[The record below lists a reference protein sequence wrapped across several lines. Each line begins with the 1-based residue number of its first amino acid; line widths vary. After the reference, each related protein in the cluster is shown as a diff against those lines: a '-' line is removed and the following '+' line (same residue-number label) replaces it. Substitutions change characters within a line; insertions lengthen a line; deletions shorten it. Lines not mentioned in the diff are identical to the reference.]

1 VANFVSAYEFSLD
14 LQPRDLYP
22 PINRLSTDWK
32 DLDVLVAERVISVGH
47 TQDQHMNDIT
57 YQHAIKDGRTAAGKR
72 GACVR
77 WIINTKDDCTCT
89 FSLDLQG
96 LPMTASSAISKPS
109 LASEEAPTVL
119 LSSHRLRVDFYGGE
133 LQAVGPV
140 VTFFAADVGRAS
152 VSLRSQ
158 PELLRDELRR
168 LTWLLTSHEYLD
180 LRSAA
185 ELVQHPREG
194 LILRPF
200 HPGEELPPARQH
212 PGQKRSHDQDEL
224 SEEHSG
230 KISKRIFHTKYP
242 SQLPDI
248 IEPNIYENIKKLL
261 PPSLQISN
269 YSDHFLKRFSQSLSE
284 SSWKR
289 IGSALHSFQRFLHS
303 QNKFI
308 S

>member
-1 VANFVSAYEFSLD
+1 
-14 LQPRDLYP
+14 
-22 PINRLSTDWK
+22 
-32 DLDVLVAERVISVGH
+32 
-47 TQDQHMNDIT
+47 
-57 YQHAIKDGRTAAGKR
+57 
-72 GACVR
+72 
-77 WIINTKDDCTCT
+77 
-89 FSLDLQG
+89 
-96 LPMTASSAISKPS
+96 MTASSAISKPS

-212 PGQKRSHDQDEL
+212 SGQKRSHDQDEL